1 MKVVII
7 GGVAGGASAAAR
19 LRRLDEKAEI
29 IMLEKGEYISFA
41 NCGLPYYIGGEIK
54 QKSALTL
61 QTPRS
66 FNARF
71 NVDVRTLSEA
81 VKIDP
86 ARKVVTV
93 LNHQTNETYEQG
105 YDKLILSPGA
115 EPFVPLIEGAKSSKV
130 FTLRNIPDT
139 YRIKEYVDEKKP
151 RTAIVAG
158 GGFIGVEMAEN
169 LTQAGVQ
176 VTLVEMLDQVIA
188 PIDYEMAQDV
198 HRHME
203 EKGVRLMLGKSVARI
218 REAGEGLLVTV
229 GESDVQADM
238 LIMAVGVRPDSRL
251 AKEAGLE
258 VNARGAIKVDE
269 RMLTS
274 APDIYAVGD
283 AVEITDFVTGEKGY
297 VPLAGPANKQG
308 RIAAD
313 NIAGIESR
321 YEGTQGSSILKVFDL
336 TVAST
341 GINEKTAKRLNLDY
355 DKSYSY
361 SANHAGYYPGAV
373 NMSIKLIFEK
383 GTGRILGAQAV
394 GYDGTDKRVD
404 VLATAI
410 RAKMT
415 AYDLTKLE
423 LCYAPPYG
431 SAKDPVN
438 MAGFA
443 IENLLQGLVRNFH
456 WHEVA
461 DLPRD
466 GSVQLLDTRT
476 PMEYEN
482 GHIEGFKNIPLDAL
496 RGRLDE
502 LDKTK
507 PVYVT
512 CQVGLRGYVATR
524 ILTQNGFDAY
534 NLSGGYRLY
543 HSIFGPHEAP
553 KGGVTVNTDT
563 QLPEKKDA
571 PARTI
576 VLDACGLQCP
586 GPIVKISEALSGAA
600 VGDVIEISST
610 DPAFASDLPA
620 YCRRTGNILL
630 SLESAKGIARA
641 RVQKG
646 EKPAPSF
653 GPSGD
658 NKNIIVFSGDL
669 DKAIASFIIAN
680 AAAAMGRH
688 VSMFFTFWG
697 LNVLRRP
704 EKVSVKKD
712 FLSKMF
718 GMMMP
723 RGSKKLGLSR
733 MNMLG
738 MGPMMIRG
746 VMKKKHIDS
755 LEELIATAQKNGEEL
770 VACSMSMDV
779 MGIKAEELIDGVKF
793 SGAAAMLANAEESDM
808 SLFI

>member
-29 IMLEKGEYISFA
+29 VMLEKGEYISFA

-66 FNARF
+66 FHARF
-71 NVDVRTLSEA
+71 NVDVRTLCEA
-81 VKIDP
+81 VRIDP
-86 ARKVVTV
+86 ARKVVSV
-93 LNHQTNETYEQG
+93 LNHLTGETYEQD

-115 EPFVPLIEGAKSSKV
+115 EPFVPPIEGAKSDKV

-139 YRIKEYVDEKKP
+139 YRIKEYVDQKKP

-169 LTQAGVQ
+169 LTQAGLQ

-198 HRHME
+198 HRHMV
-203 EKGVRLMLGKSVARI
+203 EKGVRLMLGKSVGRI
-218 REAGEGLLVTV
+218 REAGEGLMVTV
-229 GESDVQADM
+229 GDSDVQADM

-251 AKEAGLE
+251 AKEAGLA
-258 VNARGAIKVDE
+258 VNARGAIKVSD

-274 APDIYAVGD
+274 DPDVYAVGD
-283 AVEITDFVTGEKGY
+283 AIEVTDFVTDEPGY

-313 NIAGIESR
+313 NIFGLESR

-341 GINEKTAKRLNLDY
+341 GINEKTAKRLKLDY
-355 DKSYSY
+355 DKSYTY

-373 NMSIKLIFEK
+373 NMSIKLLFEK
-383 GTGRILGAQAV
+383 GSGRILGAQAV

-415 AYDLTKLE
+415 ASDLTKLE

-438 MAGFA
+438 MAGFT
-443 IENLLQGLVRNFH
+443 IENLMQGLVKNFH
-456 WHEVA
+456 WHDVA

-476 PMEYEN
+476 PLEYEN
-482 GHIEGFKNIPLDAL
+482 GHIEGFKNIPLDSL

-502 LDKTK
+502 LDKAK

-543 HSIFGPHEAP
+543 HSIFGPLEAP
-553 KGGVTVNTDT
+553 KAGISVNTDT

-576 VLDACGLQCP
+576 ALDACGLQCP
-586 GPIVKISEALSGAA
+586 GPIVKLSEALSGAA
-600 VGDVIEISST
+600 VGDVIEVAST

-630 SLESAKGIARA
+630 SLDSAKGIAHA

-646 EKPAPSF
+646 EKPVPAC
-653 GPSGD
+653 GPSAD

-704 EKVSVKKD
+704 EKVAVKKD

-723 RGSKKLGLSR
+723 RGSRKLGLSK

-755 LEELIATAQKNGEEL
+755 LEELIASARKSGVEL